1 MAADPLNSV
10 GGYSVSIPPVQV
22 IDFSG
27 NVTTQHIAVT
37 NIDVSANISV
47 AGTCIAQNFVGDL
60 VGNVSSGGIIAPGY
74 NSHVLYND
82 NGRING
88 TGVLTIDTAISKVTI
103 SGELTANTI
112 TIGSSEE
119 NQFCTTSVLLATTV
133 SNSPNQTLHRTLADS
148 ICSIDYTIIA
158 SDTTANTRQTSKLF
172 AGVLGTE
179 VGYFEYGTI
188 DVPQSSP
195 GVGDFKVVYDS
206 GNVVLTVNPI
216 PNRLVNYKI
225 MITSYKA

>member
-27 NVTTQHIAVT
+27 NVTTQHISVS
-37 NIDVSANISV
+37 NIDVSANITV

-74 NSHVLYND
+74 NSQVLYND
-82 NGRING
+82 NGKIEAA
-88 TGVLTIDTAISKVTI
+88 GVLTIDTSLQKVVV
-103 SGELTANTI
+103 SGELTANSF
-112 TIGSSEE
+112 TIGSAED
-119 NQFCTTSVLLATTV
+119 NQFCTTRVLFATTT
-133 SNSPNQTLHRTLADS
+133 NNTPDQNLHRILADS
-148 ICSIDYTIIA
+148 ICSVDYTIIA
-158 SDTTANTRQTSKLF
+158 TDNISNTRQTSKLF
-172 AGVLGTE
+172 ASVLGTE

-188 DVPQSSP
+188 DVPITSP
-195 GVGDFKVVYDS
+195 GVGDFKVVYSS
-206 GNVVLTVNPI
+206 GNVILTVNPV
-216 PNRLVNYKI
+216 PNNLVNYKI

>member
-27 NVTTQHIAVT
+27 NVTTQHIAVN
-37 NIDVSANISV
+37 NIDVGANITI

-74 NSHVLYND
+74 NSQVLYND
-82 NGRING
+82 NGKIEAAG
-88 TGVLTIDTAISKVTI
+88 LLTLNVASQKVTVT
-103 SGELTANTI
+103 GEILANTI
-112 TIGSSEE
+112 TLGSAED
-119 NQFCTTSVLLATTV
+119 NQFCTSRVLFATTTT
-133 SNSPNQTLHRTLADS
+133 NALNQNLHRIPVDT
-148 ICSIDYTIIA
+148 ICSVDYTIIA
-158 SDTTANTRQTSKLF
+158 TDGVANVRQTSKLF
-172 AGVLGTE
+172 ASVLGTE

-188 DVPQSSP
+188 DVPMTSP
-195 GVGDFKVVYDS
+195 GVGDFKVVYES
-206 GNVVLTVNPI
+206 GNVILTVNPV
-216 PNRLVNYKI
+216 PNNLVNYKI